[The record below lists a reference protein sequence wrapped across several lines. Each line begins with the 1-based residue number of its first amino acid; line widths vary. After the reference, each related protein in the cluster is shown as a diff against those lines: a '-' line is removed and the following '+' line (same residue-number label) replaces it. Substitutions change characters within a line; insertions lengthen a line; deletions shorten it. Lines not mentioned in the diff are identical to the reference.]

1 MCQIFIHKLSMTKQ
15 ELTKSVC
22 EIFNDLYGD
31 YELAKFPDMNF
42 VEAIILDSI
51 DYLEIIRRLEMAF
64 DVDIDFGFFAE
75 ARTLNQLVNQLY
87 DTLTKKAA

>member
-1 MCQIFIHKLSMTKQ
+1 MTKQ

-22 EIFNDLYGD
+22 KIFEDLYGD
-31 YELAKFPDMNF
+31 YELEKYPDMNF

-51 DYLEIIRRLEMAF
+51 DYLEIMRRLEIAF
-64 DVDIDFGFFAE
+64 SVDIDLEFFVE

-87 DTLTKKAA
+87 DTIAKKAA